1 LSFRFSRAIMSKAAI
16 PKRSHTVFLS
26 LVLALHVNAIFP
38 LSVTAQNAGATA
50 ERRARS
56 LANNGNAAA
65 AIQILQQVL
74 LADPPNLQAR
84 LLLGNLFARNH
95 EDGRAEEEYRE
106 AVRRHPESSVA
117 LLELG
122 GFYINRGSFDAAE
135 PLLADAVGRFPKL
148 RNARIQYAL
157 VLTAQHKYK
166 KAETLLR
173 LVQPPA
179 DPMAQVRYFRLQ
191 ASIHSGLEDRFGAA
205 DAMEEA
211 LKILPKDAELATTT
225 ALAEAEA
232 GRWNACIAHLS
243 PLFAKNGTAETGLLL
258 LRAQL
263 ANHRDFSA
271 TLGRLRS
278 LNLAPDQ
285 EFNMHVHS
293 AELLAS
299 AGEHREATNEFQR
312 AFKLVADPDENLLY
326 NLAVEQY
333 DSGQFE
339 QALITL
345 KPLRDQQD
353 SAEIE
358 DLAGDAEAHNSNL
371 SGAIRSHERAI
382 ALAPNQERYQ
392 LSLGAVLMESGAY
405 QAAAERFEQ
414 AAQLFPSSTRVYVGL
429 GMAYYFTEKYDESV
443 AAFLH
448 ANELDPSSERAF
460 AYLGATQTE
469 SPGGPSPSAVQ
480 AICNRANSEPDA
492 ASPNVWC
499 GALLFRKAF
508 LGGDKAAAGTIIPSL
523 RHAIH
528 LAPQNPVANCSLGQA
543 LAWTDQ
549 VNEARHQL
557 EICVRLRSDFPEDH
571 YQLSRIYERL
581 GFRKAAM
588 AQGALITKL
597 NQNKANSGN
606 LLKRFSEDVVAL
618 PTRDGF
624 ASN

>member
-1 LSFRFSRAIMSKAAI
+1 MSKVAI
-16 PKRSHTVFLS
+16 PKRFPTVFLS
-26 LVLALHVNAIFP
+26 LVLALHMNAIFP
-38 LSVTAQNAGATA
+38 LSVTAQNAGTPA

-56 LANNGNAAA
+56 LASNGNTAA

-84 LLLGNLFARNH
+84 LLLGDVLARNH

-106 AVRRHPESSVA
+106 AVRCHPESPAA
-117 LLELG
+117 LLKLG
-122 GFYINRGSFDAAE
+122 DFYINRGSFDAAE
-135 PLLADAVGRFPKL
+135 LLLADAVGRFPKL
-148 RNARIQYAL
+148 GNARIQYAL

-166 KAETLLR
+166 TAETLLR

-179 DPMAQVRYFRLQ
+179 APLAQVRYFRLQ
-191 ASIHSGLEDRFGAA
+191 ASIHSGLGDRFGAA

-211 LKILPKDAELATTT
+211 LKIRPEDAELATTT
-225 ALAEAEA
+225 ALAEAES

-243 PLFAKNGTAETGLLL
+243 PLFAKDGTVEMGLLL

-263 ANHRDFSA
+263 ATHRDFSA

-285 EFNMHVHS
+285 EFNIHVHS

-299 AGEHREATNEFQR
+299 AGEHQEAADEFQQ
-312 AFKLVADPDENLLY
+312 AVKLVADPDENLLY

-358 DLAGDAEAHNSNL
+358 DLAGDTEAHSSNL
-371 SGAIRSHERAI
+371 SAGIRSHERAI
-382 ALAPNQERYQ
+382 ALAPNEERYQ

-405 QAAAERFEQ
+405 QGAAERFEQ
-414 AAQLFPSSTRVYVGL
+414 AAQVFPSSTRVYVGL
-429 GMAYYFTEKYDESV
+429 GMAYYFTEKYDQSV

-448 ANELDPSSERAF
+448 ANELDPSSDRAF

-469 SPGGPSPSAVQ
+469 NPGGPSPTAVQ
-480 AICNRANSEPDA
+480 AICNRANSEPDGP
-492 ASPNVWC
+492 SPNVWC
-499 GALLFRKAF
+499 GALLFREAF
-508 LGGDKAAAGTIIPSL
+508 LDGNKVAAGTIIPRL
-523 RHAIH
+523 RRAIR
-528 LAPQNPVANCSLGQA
+528 LAPKNPVANCSLGQV

-549 VNEARHQL
+549 LNEARHQL

-571 YQLSRIYERL
+571 YQLSRVYERL
-581 GFRKAAM
+581 GLKKEAVAE
-588 AQGALITKL
+588 AALITKL
-597 NQNKANSGN
+597 SQNKANSGN

-618 PTRDGF
+618 PAHDGS
-624 ASN
+624 ALN